1 MCPGPP
7 EAFQILSRKDKKSDN
22 LELQS
27 KAAHPSPVAGCEP
40 GEEPRKALMHLIAS
54 LLAERL
60 GVRTGIFLLGVLGT
74 GAALG
79 GVFAQKHFID
89 MVQSSESSSTE
100 SLLLLLAVAASGL
113 LIAQALQ
120 ALCKYLFVRESAL
133 AHRVLAQRVYEQT
146 LALRGESRFQ
156 MTVGETVS
164 LYAQDVSAVCS
175 LFEEVLPLIAL
186 AGVPI
191 LAFPFALQYM
201 HDLPATPLLLAAGIS
216 LVICLFLA
224 RRQARLFR
232 RSKAASASRVAIIN
246 EWLQNMRAVRMLGWI
261 KNFEERIFSARFS
274 ETAARL
280 RQVSNG
286 SGMNG
291 LMQVAPYILNAVAL
305 SYAATQPEVS
315 PGSLVAALWLCG
327 VFMVRPLRSIP
338 WTLVSGLDALASARR
353 LENYLS
359 LQREPDAE
367 ELSPPAVA
375 NPTGLALRV
384 RGLRVVQNDQTLLD
398 NLNFDVEAG
407 RCVAIVGP
415 VGAGKTIL
423 LHALLREIPCEFDS
437 YEIFGQDAL
446 QLPLPQL
453 RAFFGFVPQDGFV
466 MSANIRDNVGFAYEL
481 PPDNDPRTLSQ
492 LQLSAFSQDL
502 AAMNDGLNTEI
513 GERGVNLSGGQR
525 QRLSLARAMGLGR
538 DILLLDDCLSAVDVA
553 TEKSLV
559 NNLLLGHWQNK
570 TRLLVTHRHSV
581 LPFCDQVWTL
591 EKGKLSVKER
601 L

>member
-1 MCPGPP
+1 
-7 EAFQILSRKDKKSDN
+7 
-22 LELQS
+22 
-27 KAAHPSPVAGCEP
+27 
-40 GEEPRKALMHLIAS
+40 MHLIAT

-60 GVRTGIFLLGVLGT
+60 GVRTGIFFLGVLGT
-74 GAALG
+74 AAALG
-79 GVFAQKHFID
+79 GVFAQKHFVD
-89 MVQSSESSSTE
+89 MLQSTASSNTNE
-100 SLLLLLAVAASGL
+100 LLLWLAAAACGL
-113 LIAQALQ
+113 LIAQAFQ

-146 LALRGESRFQ
+146 LALRGESRFR

-191 LAFPFALQYM
+191 LAFPFALQFM
-201 HDLPATPLLLAAGIS
+201 HDLPATPLLIAAGMN
-216 LVICLFLA
+216 LFICLFLA

-232 RSKAASASRVAIIN
+232 RSKTATAARVAIIN

-261 KNFEERIFSARFS
+261 GNFEERIFSARSS
-274 ETAARL
+274 ETDARL

-305 SYAATQPEVS
+305 SYAATRPDVS

-338 WTLVSGLDALASARR
+338 WTLVSGLDALASAKR
-353 LENYLS
+353 LESYLS
-359 LQREPDAE
+359 LQREPETE
-367 ELSPPAVA
+367 EASAPIVA
-375 NPTGLALRV
+375 THKGIALRV
-384 RGLRVVQNDQTLLD
+384 RGLKVVQNGQVLLESID
-398 NLNFDVEAG
+398 FDIEAG
-407 RCVAIVGP
+407 KCVAIVGP

-423 LHALLREIPCEFDS
+423 LHALLREIPCEFER

-481 PPDNDPRTLSQ
+481 PADNDPRTLTQ
-492 LQLSAFSQDL
+492 LHLSAFSQDL
-502 AAMNDGLNTEI
+502 ATMSDGLNTEI

-538 DILLLDDCLSAVDVA
+538 DILLLDDCLSAVDMA

-559 NNLLLGHWQNK
+559 NNLILGHWRTK
-570 TRLLVTHRHSV
+570 TRLLVTHRLSV
-581 LPFCDQVWTL
+581 LPFCDQIWTL
-591 EKGKLSVKER
+591 EHGKLTVKE
-601 L
+601 